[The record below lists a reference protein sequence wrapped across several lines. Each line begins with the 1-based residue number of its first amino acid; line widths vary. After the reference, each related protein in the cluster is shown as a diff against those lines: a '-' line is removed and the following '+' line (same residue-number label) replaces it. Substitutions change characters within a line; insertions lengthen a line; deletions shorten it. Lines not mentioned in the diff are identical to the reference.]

1 MANIE
6 EKEVLKEEPK
16 LEEAVEKKQQEE
28 SEQKEE
34 KKPSK
39 RSEKKAAR
47 KGKKVAKLK
56 KRFFKPNDIKYQGPL
71 SYRYLRIFAWIALAA
86 GQILV
91 FNTVS
96 NALFKVDAI
105 NKLWQG
111 ILGVASNLSTPFFII
126 ASFGIILSNQKR
138 YRNILLTYGVAFLG
152 MGLGICLFYYRY
164 INGVLVKMG
173 LGETFAIDLIQ
184 SFLGSKVQ
192 VNVFAD
198 LFAFALFHFFLNYTP
213 EKHFKGK
220 KIYILRAFL
229 AIPVS
234 FVIASYVLRIKIA
247 LAFDSMPFYIYPF
260 LTTKAPLIFMVFC
273 LASLWI
279 KNRERIFIKLGATK
293 TEYEKYLT
301 TKRNSLAFSIQL
313 SLIFLSTLLLEGTLF
328 VILFIIYAGIKGYP
342 AEMFSMVLE
351 AYGVGDSLN
360 LLFTIPFVL
369 LYSYTRK
376 HKEGPIDVVIPIAG
390 IGLIAFVYIEGI
402 YQLIIR
408 TLSM

>member
-1 MANIE
+1 MEKETATEPKEETPVEEVKEEPGQIE
-6 EKEVLKEEPK
+6 EKR
-16 LEEAVEKKQQEE
+16 
-28 SEQKEE
+28 S
-34 KKPSK
+34 SK
-39 RSEKKAAR
+39 RAEKKAAR
-47 KGKKVAKLK
+47 KGKKEAKLK

-71 SYRYLRIFAWIALAA
+71 SYRYLRVLAWIALAA
-86 GQILV
+86 SQILV

-96 NALFKVDAI
+96 NALFKVDVI
-105 NKLWQG
+105 NKFWQG
-111 ILGVASNLSTPFFII
+111 FFSGVGSLSTPFFII

-138 YRNILLTYGVAFLG
+138 YRNILLTYGAAFLG

-184 SFLGSKVQ
+184 SFLGGKVQ

-220 KIYILRAFL
+220 KIYILRAFI
-229 AIPVS
+229 AIPIA

-247 LAFDSMPFYIYPF
+247 LTFQSMPFYIYPF
-260 LTTKAPLIFMVFC
+260 LTTKAPLVFIVFC
-273 LASLWI
+273 VASLWI

-293 TEYEKYLT
+293 TEYAQYLT
-301 TKRNSLAFSIQL
+301 TKRNSLAFSVQL
-313 SLIFLSTLLLEGTLF
+313 SLIFLSTIVLEGILLLVL
-328 VILFIIYAGIKGYP
+328 IIVYMGIKKYP
-342 AEMFSMVLE
+342 DEMFEMVIG
-351 AYGVGDSLN
+351 AYGAGESAY

-390 IGLIAFVYIEGI
+390 IGLVVFVYIEGI

>member
-1 MANIE
+1 
-6 EKEVLKEEPK
+6 
-16 LEEAVEKKQQEE
+16 
-28 SEQKEE
+28 
-34 KKPSK
+34 
-39 RSEKKAAR
+39 
-47 KGKKVAKLK
+47 
-56 KRFFKPNDIKYQGPL
+56 
-71 SYRYLRIFAWIALAA
+71 
-86 GQILV
+86 
-91 FNTVS
+91 
-96 NALFKVDAI
+96 
-105 NKLWQG
+105 
-111 ILGVASNLSTPFFII
+111 
-126 ASFGIILSNQKR
+126 
-138 YRNILLTYGVAFLG
+138 
-152 MGLGICLFYYRY
+152 
-164 INGVLVKMG
+164 
-173 LGETFAIDLIQ
+173 
-184 SFLGSKVQ
+184 
-192 VNVFAD
+192 
-198 LFAFALFHFFLNYTP
+198 
-213 EKHFKGK
+213 
-220 KIYILRAFL
+220 
-229 AIPVS
+229 
-234 FVIASYVLRIKIA
+234 
-247 LAFDSMPFYIYPF
+247 
-260 LTTKAPLIFMVFC
+260 MVFC